1 MNYKIIVNKILKN
14 ISNEIK
20 LDENKRIIKQEILEP
35 IIYEV
40 IYSFYPYILSF
51 IVIILISFFLM
62 IAILFLN
69 IRLCYK

>member
-51 IVIILISFFLM
+51 IVIILISFF
-62 IAILFLN
+62 
-69 IRLCYK
+69 